1 MTAATETDIHK
12 LPALL
17 NALRLPSFKAH
28 WQEVTEMA
36 DHEGWATAQALALLA
51 EYELAE
57 RETRRIHRNL
67 QASRLPAGKTLA
79 TFDFSVVPEVS
90 KARVEALAAGDWL
103 AGAGNLIAIGNS
115 GSGKSHLLAAVG
127 HALIEAGY
135 RVLYSRTTDM
145 VQRLQAARR
154 DLTLERELAKLDKY
168 HLLILDDIT
177 YAQKDQA
184 ETSVLFELI
193 ARRYET
199 RSLAVAANQPFSA
212 WEQIFPDRAMTVAAI
227 DRLVHH
233 ATILELN
240 VESYRRRTAVSRQT
254 DPADAASPDS
264 DSLGDNPSDNNR
276 EGGDDTES

>member
-1 MTAATETDIHK
+1 MTAATETDVHK

-28 WQEVTEMA
+28 WKETAEMA
-36 DHEGWATAQALALLA
+36 DREGWSTAQALALLA

-57 RETRRIHRNL
+57 RETRRIRRNL
-67 QASRLPAGKTLA
+67 NASRLPAGKTLA
-79 TFDFSVVPEVS
+79 TFDFSAVPEVS

-154 DLTLERELAKLDKY
+154 ELMLERELAKLDKF

-184 ETSVLFELI
+184 ETGVLFELI

-212 WEQIFPDRAMTVAAI
+212 WEQVFPDRAMTVAAI

-240 VESYRRRTAVSRQT
+240 VESYRRRAAVTRQHLG
-254 DPADAASPDS
+254 DDAPARDS
-264 DSLGDNPSDNNR
+264 DNLNDKNPKEGDST
-276 EGGDDTES
+276 DTS

>member
-1 MTAATETDIHK
+1 MTAATETDVHK

-28 WQEVTEMA
+28 WKEVTEMA
-36 DHEGWATAQALALLA
+36 DREGWSTAQALALLA

-57 RETRRIHRNL
+57 RETRRIRRNL
-67 QASRLPAGKTLA
+67 NASRLPGGKTLA

-103 AGAGNLIAIGNS
+103 AGAGNLIALGNS
-115 GSGKSHLLAAVG
+115 GSGKSHVLAAVG
-127 HALIEAGY
+127 HALVEAGY

-154 DLTLERELAKLDKY
+154 DLVLERELAKLDKF

-199 RSLAVAANQPFSA
+199 RSLAVAANQPL
-212 WEQIFPDRAMTVAAI
+212 RAVGA
-227 DRLVHH
+227 RLRVQ
-233 ATILELN
+233 
-240 VESYRRRTAVSRQT
+240 R
-254 DPADAASPDS
+254 
-264 DSLGDNPSDNNR
+264 LGAGVP
-276 EGGDDTES
+276 

>member
-1 MTAATETDIHK
+1 METVTTTDAHK

-17 NALRLPSFKAH
+17 NSLRLPTFRRH
-28 WQEVTEMA
+28 WQEITERA
-36 DHEGWATAQALALLA
+36 DREGWSTAQALALLA

-67 QASRLPAGKTLA
+67 KTSRLPAGKSLA
-79 TFDFSVVPEVS
+79 TFDFSIVPELS
-90 KARVEALAAGDWL
+90 RAQVEALAAGDWL
-103 AGAGNLIAIGNS
+103 AAAGNIIAVGNS
-115 GSGKSHLLAAVG
+115 GSGKTHLIAALG
-127 HALIEAGY
+127 HALVEAGY
-135 RVLYSRTTDM
+135 KVLYARTTDM

-154 DLTLERELAKLDKY
+154 DLQLERDLARLDQF

-199 RSLAVAANQPFSA
+199 RSLAVIANQPFSA
-212 WEQIFPDRAMTVAAI
+212 WEQVFPDKAMTVAAI

-240 VESYRRRTAVSRQT
+240 VDSYRRRAAAERQPEEEVQASSRNDNQR
-254 DPADAASPDS
+254 DNRKGGAATPK
-264 DSLGDNPSDNNR
+264 
-276 EGGDDTES
+276 

>member
-1 MTAATETDIHK
+1 METGNTTDTYK
-12 LPALL
+12 LPSLL
-17 NALRLPSFKAH
+17 NSLRLPTFRRH
-28 WQEVTEMA
+28 WQEITERA
-36 DHEGWATAQALALLA
+36 DREGWSTAQALAMLA

-67 QASRLPAGKTLA
+67 KTSRLPAGKSLA
-79 TFDFSVVPEVS
+79 TFDFSIVPDLS
-90 KARVEALAAGDWL
+90 KAQVEALAAGDWL
-103 AGAGNLIAIGNS
+103 AAAGNIIAVGNS
-115 GSGKSHLLAAVG
+115 GSGKTHLIAAIG
-127 HALIEAGY
+127 HALVEAGY
-135 RVLYSRTTDM
+135 KILYVRTTDM

-154 DLTLERELAKLDKY
+154 ELQLERELARLDQF

-199 RSLAVAANQPFSA
+199 RSLAVIANQPFSA
-212 WEQIFPDRAMTVAAI
+212 WEQVFPDKSMTVAAI

-240 VESYRRRTAVSRQT
+240 VDSYRRRAAAGRKPQDVAQT
-254 DPADAASPDS
+254 STS
-264 DSLGDNPSDNNR
+264 SDNLK
-276 EGGDDTES
+276 GDATNK

>member
-1 MTAATETDIHK
+1 MTAATATDAHK

-36 DHEGWATAQALALLA
+36 DREGWPTAQALALLA

-79 TFDFSVVPEVS
+79 TFDFSIVPEVS
-90 KARVEALAAGDWL
+90 KARVDALAAGDWL

-240 VESYRRRTAVSRQT
+240 VESYRRRAAVSRRT
-254 DPADAASPDS
+254 EPDDAPSSDS
-264 DSLGDNPSDNNR
+264 DSLGDNQTDNNP
-276 EGGDDTES
+276 EGGDDTKS

>member
-1 MTAATETDIHK
+1 MTAREVDVHK
-12 LPALL
+12 LPAMLI
-17 NALRLPSFKAH
+17 ALRLPTFRAR
-28 WQEVTEMA
+28 WQDVTERA
-36 DHEGWATAQALALLA
+36 DAEGWSAARVLAVLA
-51 EYELAE
+51 EDELLE
-57 RETRRIHRNL
+57 RETRRIQRHL
-67 QASRLPAGKTLA
+67 AESRLPTGKTLA
-79 TFDFSVVPEVS
+79 TFDFAAVPEVS
-90 KARVEALAAGDWL
+90 KARAHALAAGDWL
-103 AGAGNLIAIGNS
+103 ASAGNLLAIGNA
-115 GSGKSHLLAAVG
+115 GSGKTHLMAAIG

-154 DLTLERELAKLDKY
+154 DLILERELAKLDKF

-177 YAQKDQA
+177 YARKDQA

-212 WEQIFPDRAMTVAAI
+212 WERVFPDKAMTVAAV

-240 VESYRRRTAVSRQT
+240 VESYRRRAAVNHRHAELDGQ
-254 DPADAASPDS
+254 ASTSD
-264 DSLGDNPSDNNR
+264 DSLGVNPDGSRNP
-276 EGGDDTES
+276 T

>member
-1 MTAATETDIHK
+1 MTAATTTDVHK

-36 DHEGWATAQALALLA
+36 DREGWATAQALALLA

-79 TFDFSVVPEVS
+79 TFDFSVVPEVP

-199 RSLAVAANQPFSA
+199 RSLAVAANQPFST

-240 VESYRRRTAVSRQT
+240 VESYRRRAAVSRQT
-254 DPADAASPDS
+254 KPDDAASSDS
-264 DSLGDNPSDNNR
+264 DSLGDNHSDNNQ
-276 EGGDDTES
+276 EGGDDTTS

>member
-1 MTAATETDIHK
+1 MTTTNDVHK

-17 NALRLPSFKAH
+17 TSLGLPTMRQH
-28 WQEVTEMA
+28 WQAVTQQA
-36 DHEGWATAQALALLA
+36 DREGWPTAQALALLA
-51 EYELAE
+51 EYELAA
-57 RETRRIHRNL
+57 RETRRMQRNL
-67 QASRLPAGKTLA
+67 KASRLPAGKTLA
-79 TFDFSVVPEVS
+79 TFELARLPEIG

-103 AGAGNLIAIGNS
+103 AAAGNLIAVGNS
-115 GSGKSHLLAAVG
+115 GSGKTHLLAGIG

-135 RVLYSRTTDM
+135 KVLYARTTEM

-154 DLTLERELAKLDKY
+154 DLQLERELARLDHF
-168 HLLILDDIT
+168 HLVILDDIT

-193 ARRYET
+193 ARRYES

-212 WEQIFPDRAMTVAAI
+212 WQQVFPDQSMTVAAI

-240 VESYRRRTAVSRQT
+240 IDSYRRQAAAAQT
-254 DPADAASPDS
+254 SENVAQASANS
-264 DSLGDNPSDNNR
+264 DNLGDNGNSN
-276 EGGDDTES
+276 THSS